1 LVTIEKKKGE
11 NMSSAIDFYFDFSS
25 PYGYFASTRIDELA
39 AKYQRKVKWHPI
51 LLGVVFQT
59 TGSAPLPSI
68 PLKGNYSLHD
78 FERTARFH
86 GIPYKRPATFPI
98 STQAAA
104 RAVLWAQEIA
114 GSAKAIEFAKAIYKA
129 YFVDGIDIGNSANVA
144 QIGTVVGIDAAA
156 LQYAIGSPELKE
168 QLKKEV
174 SHAIEKGVFGSPFL
188 IVDGESFWGFDRF
201 DQVEATLKHGKI

>member
-1 LVTIEKKKGE
+1 MT
-11 NMSSAIDFYFDFSS
+11 SAIDFYFDFSS

-51 LLGVVFQT
+51 LLGIVFQT
-59 TGSAPLPSI
+59 TGSAPLTLI
-68 PLKGNYSLHD
+68 PLKGDYSLHD

-86 GIPYKRPATFPI
+86 GIPYKRPDTFPI

-104 RAVLWAQEIA
+104 RAVLWLQATA
-114 GSAKAIEFAKAIYKA
+114 GDADAAKLAKAIYKA

-144 QIGTVVGIDAAA
+144 QIAASVGVDAATLLEA
-156 LQYAIGSPELKE
+156 VGSPEIKE

-174 SHAIEKGVFGSPFL
+174 THAIEKGVFGSPFL
-188 IVDGESFWGFDRF
+188 IVDNEPFWGFDRF
-201 DQVEATLKHGKI
+201 AQLEAKLKNGKI